1 MNIVNLFPQAVLETQ
16 LENWDQCREEIFK
29 QVELSSGDIEFS
41 NDIVL
46 ASNSFISTNILKKCP
61 ITTAQLNANLQQYAD
76 TIGVES
82 LKICD
87 SWVSKYEYNEYLST
101 HRHSPKH
108 VSGVIFLTDG
118 FQGGD
123 FYFENPV
130 VDLDHILL
138 NEHYAK
144 FNSYNEPL
152 HVIKPIMGKLIIFR
166 SLLSHG
172 TTPLSSNTIRYSL
185 AFNAMVGK

>member
-82 LKICD
+82 LKICVQD
-87 SWVSKYEYNEYLST
+87 S
-101 HRHSPKH
+101 P
-108 VSGVIFLTDG
+108 
-118 FQGGD
+118 
-123 FYFENPV
+123 
-130 VDLDHILL
+130 
-138 NEHYAK
+138 
-144 FNSYNEPL
+144 
-152 HVIKPIMGKLIIFR
+152 IFR
-166 SLLSHG
+166 VYVCYLHLL
-172 TTPLSSNTIRYSL
+172 LILKLFLNLR
-185 AFNAMVGK
+185 